1 MKRVFTKLALSFV
14 AVLLS
19 AKVYA
24 YDFTVDGIYYTVTSF
39 ENMTCKVV
47 EGDEPYKGD
56 IVIPSTITFNGR
68 TLTVISVGSSF
79 NYNSELTSIKLPD
92 NLTTIESLAFKDCS
106 NLTSIEL
113 PDNLTTIEDRAFDGC
128 SSLTSIDLPDG
139 LTTIEY
145 EAFDGCSS
153 LTSIDL
159 PDNLTTIEYKAFYDC
174 SSLTSIDLPDG
185 LTTIEDRAFYGCSSL
200 TSIDLP
206 DGLTTIGVRAF
217 YDCSS
222 LTSIDLPDN
231 LTTIEYEAFSG
242 CSSLTSIDLPDGLT
256 TIEYEAFDGCSSL
269 TSIDIPNSV
278 TSIGCLL
285 VGSDGKLEK
294 LTIGASIEELPTE
307 ALYGTGYYYRLFTT
321 AVRRTNGIT
330 YESDV
335 SISNLQIADSDVPL
349 TIPELDPSYFY
360 DTQIQNVYAG
370 REIDGE
376 FGIPLKKIEFGGYCT
391 TIARCLSMETL
402 ILGQNIET
410 VNPSLI
416 EEQDSLS
423 AIYIKT
429 STPPQ
434 LINNFENKVYLYTKL
449 YVPIGS
455 KSTYQNAEGWKNF
468 WTIEETSDF
477 TGETSISDVQVPR
490 PEVVITFDGIT
501 IKESEGAA
509 ISVYSIEGKLL
520 YTTTDYKGENIPL
533 RPGIYIIK
541 VNGNSCKVKI

>member
-68 TLTVISVGSSF
+68 TLTVIGFGSSF
-79 NYNSELTSIKLPD
+79 RYNSELTSIKLPD
-92 NLTTIESLAFKDCS
+92 NLTTIESYAFDDCS

-113 PDNLTTIEDRAFDGC
+113 PDNLTTIESYAFDGC
-128 SSLTSIDLPDG
+128 SNLTSIELPDNLTTIEDGAFFNCSSLASIELPDG

-145 EAFDGCSS
+145 FAFARCSN

-159 PDNLTTIEYKAFYDC
+159 PNNLTTIENGAFSDC
-174 SSLTSIDLPDG
+174 SSLASI
-185 LTTIEDRAFYGCSSL
+185 E
-200 TSIDLP
+200 LP
-206 DGLTTIGVRAF
+206 DGLTTIGK
-217 YDCSS
+217 S
-222 LTSIDLPDN
+222 
-231 LTTIEYEAFSG
+231 AFSG

-256 TIEYEAFDGCSSL
+256 TIGGDAFDGCSSL

-294 LTIGASIEELPTE
+294 LTIGTSIEKLPTE
-307 ALYGTGYYYRLFTT
+307 KLDDLYDRNSYYRLFTT
-321 AVRRTNGIT
+321 AVRRTNSITIT

-410 VNPSLI
+410 VDPSLI

-434 LINNFENKVYLYTKL
+434 LINDFENKVYLYTKL

-490 PEVVITFDGIT
+490 PEVVITSDGIT

-520 YTTTDYKGENIPL
+520 YTITGYKGENIPL

>member
-39 ENMTCKVV
+39 EDMTCIVV

-68 TLTVISVGSSF
+68 TLTVIGVSSSF
-79 NYNSELTSIKLPD
+79 QYNSELTSIKLPD
-92 NLTTIESLAFKDCS
+92 NLTTIESYAFRGCS

-113 PDNLTTIEDRAFDGC
+113 PDNLTTIESYAFRGC

-139 LTTIEY
+139 LTTIESY
-145 EAFDGCSS
+145 TFSGCSNLTSIKLPDGLTTIESYAFDDCSNLTSIKLPDGLTTIESCAFSGCSS
-153 LTSIDL
+153 LTSINL
-159 PDNLTTIEYKAFYDC
+159 PDGLTTIESYTFSHC

-185 LTTIEDRAFYGCSSL
+185 LTTIESYAF
-200 TSIDLP
+200 
-206 DGLTTIGVRAF
+206 R
-217 YDCSS
+217 DCSS
-222 LTSIDLPDN
+222 LT
-231 LTTIEYEAFSG
+231 F
-242 CSSLTSIDLPDGLT
+242 IDLPDGLT
-256 TIEYEAFDGCSSL
+256 TIESYAFSGCSSL

-294 LTIGASIEELPTE
+294 LTIGTSIETLPTQE
-307 ALYGTGYYYRLFTT
+307 LYGYNSCYNRLFTT
-321 AVRRTNGIT
+321 FEYSSRD
-330 YESDV
+330 YYSDV
-335 SISNLQIADSDVPL
+335 FISNLQIADSDVPL
-349 TIPELDPSYFY
+349 TIPTLTPHYFY

-410 VNPSLI
+410 VDPSLI

-434 LINNFENKVYLYTKL
+434 LINGFENKVYLYTKL

-490 PEVVITFDGIT
+490 PEVVITSDGIT

-520 YTTTDYKGENIPL
+520 YTITGYKGENIPL